1 MRDWPPV
8 SDTALY
14 FDLASPY
21 SYLAVMRVADVLG
34 SEPELEPVLAGAI
47 FAHRGWGSWALTDAR
62 AGNVAEIERRAQ
74 ARGLPLRWPAQWPA
88 NSLRAQRAA
97 VYAKRSGATRPFVEA
112 IYLATFGGGGDLG
125 EPETIL
131 AAADAAGIARERMR
145 AALEDP
151 EVKAEL
157 RAATEAAIE
166 LGVIGVP
173 TLRLGGELYFGDDQ
187 LEQAAER
194 LRR

>member
-1 MRDWPPV
+1 MSETV
-8 SDTALY
+8 LY

-34 SEPELEPVLAGAI
+34 GEPELEPVLAGAI
-47 FAHRGWGSWALTDAR
+47 FAHRGWGSWALTEAR

-74 ARGLPLRWPAQWPA
+74 ARGLPLRWPAAWPA
-88 NSLRAQRAA
+88 SSLEAQRAA
-97 VYAKRSGATRPFVEA
+97 VHAKRRGVTRRFAEA
-112 IYLATFGGGGDLG
+112 AYLATFGAGGDLS
-125 EPETIL
+125 ERETIL
-131 AAADAAGIARERMR
+131 AAGEEAGIAREQMR
-145 AALEDP
+145 SALSDP
-151 EVKAEL
+151 EIKAEL
-157 RAATEAAIE
+157 RATTDAAIE

>member
-1 MRDWPPV
+1 M
-8 SDTALY
+8 SDSVLY

-34 SEPELEPVLAGAI
+34 DEPTLQPVLAGAI

-62 AGNVAEIERRAQ
+62 GGNVAEIERRATG
-74 ARGLPLRWPAQWPA
+74 RGLPLRWPADWPA
-88 NSLRAQRAA
+88 NSLEAQRAA
-97 VYAKRSGATRPFVEA
+97 IFAKRRGATRPFAEA
-112 IYLATFGGGGDLG
+112 AYLATFGAGGDLN
-125 EPETIL
+125 EPETIV
-131 AAADAAGIARERMR
+131 AAAQAAGISREDLR

-151 EVKAEL
+151 GVKAEL
-157 RAATEAAIE
+157 RAETDAAIE

-187 LEQAAER
+187 LEHAATR
-194 LRR
+194 